1 MNYLILKL
9 KFCQE
14 IVKQA
19 LYLAINEYSLTD
31 DELKAKI
38 NNSIRLAINQSSNS
52 EYGIVMEALRTF
64 YVMINE
70 YSESEYSNTSKI
82 AKSVKIKPTDTSSFT
97 EYIANLKNDIT
108 YHIEILQES
117 YIEHINNMLV
127 GSSIKF
133 NIANDIETF
142 EQVLALVKEPVKFTI
157 NQISSSSASLS
168 LTLVDHSLPFASIS
182 YSESDD
188 LIEFKIASSKKFK
201 INKTSK
207 TTYRYYPSLYEL
219 YLLNKYDDKEW
230 NNINNLELDQIYG
243 REI

>member
-1 MNYLILKL
+1 MNYLTWKL
-9 KFCQE
+9 WFCQE

-19 LYLAINEYSLTD
+19 LLLSINQHSLTD
-31 DELKAKI
+31 DELSAKLSDAFKI
-38 NNSIRLAINQSSNS
+38 IIQEESNS
-52 EYGIVMEALRTF
+52 EYDIVMEALRTF

-97 EYIANLKNDIT
+97 EYIADLKNDIT
-108 YHIEILQES
+108 HHVEILQQS
-117 YIEHINNMLV
+117 YIEHINKMLV

-142 EQVLALVKEPVKFTI
+142 EQVLALVKEPIKFNI
-157 NQISSSSASLS
+157 NQTSSSSANLS
-168 LTLVDHSLPFASIS
+168 LTLIDHSLPFASIS

-188 LIEFKIASSKKFK
+188 LIEFKIASSKKIK

-219 YLLNKYDDKEW
+219 YLLKKYDEVEW